1 MFYRQQQKIK
11 RTSKLLA
18 ILSKYGFKEL
28 LYRLQPANTNISEDD
43 AVDTQINVYTRIR
56 MALEE
61 LGPSFI
67 KLGQALS
74 SRNDMLPE
82 ALIKELQLLQDS
94 VEAADIDIDTILEAE
109 FGNAYF
115 NNFQNIDKQPI
126 ASASIAQ
133 VYKATLS
140 DGQTVILKIK
150 RPNID
155 EIIESDLMIIKDLAA
170 LLTKSFEFANALNLQ
185 QAVNAFE
192 QSLLAELSLV
202 KERENIER
210 FAQNFKGNSTLLVPK
225 VYPYLSNNNV
235 ICMDFIDG
243 AKVTNMDFLKLHQIN
258 PEKLTEKILNLYL
271 AQILEH
277 GFYHADP
284 HPGNIMVTSEGKIA
298 FIDMGAMGT
307 IYPADQA
314 MLEDIIINVIFKNVP
329 KLIQILKKM
338 AIKFEIKDEQKLESD
353 LKDILHHIDS
363 SNLDKLDI
371 KILFEKFK
379 GILFE
384 NRIIMP
390 DYFVILARSLALI
403 ESVGRTLYPNMNVV
417 KSVEPYIKK
426 VLLKRLNPK
435 YILEKGLPELLNLG
449 QDALQIPVEIR
460 SIIQKLNEGNFI
472 IKTQNT
478 GNQNINTQNYKLILL
493 LCFSILIAAAMI
505 AIAIF
510 SINVENKTFFYTSA
524 TGLLLITI
532 VGIITFFPRK

>member
-28 LYRLQPANTNISEDD
+28 LYRLQPTKSITLEDNVID
-43 AVDTQINVYTRIR
+43 SQINIYTRIR
-56 MALEE
+56 MAIEE
-61 LGPSFI
+61 LGPTFI

-109 FGNAYF
+109 FGNEYF
-115 NNFQNIDKQPI
+115 NNFQNIDKHPI

-460 SIIQKLNEGNFI
+460 NIIQKVHEGNFA
-472 IKTQNT
+472 IKMQNIDNQYNNSQNT
-478 GNQNINTQNYKLILL
+478 KLALL
-493 LCFSILIAAAMI
+493 FCFSILLAAAMI
-505 AIAIF
+505 TIAIF
-510 SINVENKTFFYTSA
+510 SLNAENKTMYYTCNA
-524 TGLLLITI
+524 CLFLAAILGLSRFI
-532 VGIITFFPRK
+532 PKK